1 MTDGG
6 KHMRKSRKWL
16 ALMVAFALA
25 LSAFALVGCGAA
37 EEEPVDEPGTEEP
50 GAPAAEVTTI
60 EAGKLL
66 AGSDTEFPPFEFI
79 EGDEVKGFDV
89 DLLSAIGE
97 KMGLEVVFMTEIFD
111 TLIPT
116 LKAGGKFDV
125 IASGMTIKPERQ
137 AEIDFCDPYYDSN
150 QSLVMAKGSAYAGPE
165 DLTGKRIG
173 VQSGTTG
180 EAWAKE
186 NIEDATLVPF
196 NSATDAFAAL
206 QAGNVDAVV
215 NDLPVSAE
223 LLKEDDRGMEI
234 VAQIPTGEQYGF
246 GVSKDNPELL
256 AAINEA
262 LAELKADGTYN
273 EIYQKWFG
281 VAPE

>member
-1 MTDGG
+1 
-6 KHMRKSRKWL
+6 
-16 ALMVAFALA
+16 MVAFALA

-50 GAPAAEVTTI
+50 GEPAAEVTTI

-89 DLLSAIGE
+89 DLLTAIGD

-137 AEIDFCDPYYDSN
+137 LEIDFSDPYYDSN

-256 AAINEA
+256 AAINDA